1 MKNIVIVGAGTGG
14 TLMANKLARKLNLSE
29 WNIIV
34 IDPSEHHYYQ
44 PGFLFLPFQYYN
56 EQQVV
61 SKTKSFLPRKV
72 QYLQSEAE
80 RLDGENKKIILK
92 SGEEI
97 SYDFCILATGTHPR
111 PDQTPGLTGNLWRKN
126 IFDFYT
132 LEGALALQ
140 KFFSTWQGGKLV
152 MAVAEV
158 PIKCPIAPLEFV
170 LLADDFFTR
179 KGIRNKVEIL
189 YATPQTGVFTKPVA
203 TAMLSNLLKER
214 NILVETEFYIE
225 KIDNEKKSIVSY
237 DGREISFDW
246 LTVVPVNMG
255 SEFIAR
261 SGIGD
266 DMNYVP
272 TNKYTLQS
280 EKYPSVFV
288 LGDAANLPASK
299 AGSLIHFAAET
310 LTANLL
316 AVMKGGQPEMKFD
329 GHVNCFLESGK
340 KQATLIDFSYDTEP
354 LPGQYPFPVIGP
366 FQLLKL
372 TRINHWGKLIFKWLY
387 WNFIIRARPIP
398 IPSRFSMK
406 GKKLV
411 K

>member
-72 QYLQSEAE
+72 QYLQTEAE

-140 KFFSTWQGGKLV
+140 KFFSTWQGRKLV

-237 DGREISFDW
+237 DGREISFDC

-354 LPGQYPFPVIGP
+354 LPGQYPLPVIGP

>member
-72 QYLQSEAE
+72 QYLQTEAE

-237 DGREISFDW
+237 DGREISFDCF
-246 LTVVPVNMG
+246 TVVPVNMG

-354 LPGQYPFPVIGP
+354 LPGQYPLPVIGP